1 MDKNLINL
9 TSQQLRSV
17 FLRESKKFLKTLDYN
32 TSDISEELKN
42 QMLNEIRENMKE
54 IMHLIDLKERKEQ
67 AN

>member
-1 MDKNLINL
+1 
-9 TSQQLRSV
+9 LRSV